1 MTICICECCENLE
14 LALFLR
20 WFLEFYF
27 LIFLMFP
34 FEIIPRSSNYS
45 QIVWSELGLCPLGH
59 WSHQRRSGLT
69 TSSALQV
76 TQLPLPAAYWLD
88 WQALQVRRS
97 AFGISPTFGQSSH
110 WPSLVIW
117 FNGQAWQPRRSIFGT
132 SPVFVQSWHLPL
144 LMNWCNGQALQLRA
158 SSFGTSPFGQF
169 SQLPLFV
176 IWLAGHSSEKTITEL
191 V

>member
-1 MTICICECCENLE
+1 MVLGNENV
-14 LALFLR
+14 
-20 WFLEFYF
+20 YF
-27 LIFLMFP
+27 LFFSFGI
-34 FEIIPRSSNYS
+34 RSRLSNYS
-45 QIVWSELGLCPLGH
+45 QIVWSELGFSPSGH
-59 WSHQRRSGLT
+59 SSQVP
-69 TSSALQV
+69 SSAIS
-76 TQLPLPAAYWLD
+76 LD
-88 WQALQVRRS
+88 WQALQLRRS
-97 AFGISPTFGQSSH
+97 SFGISPAFGQSWQLPSMVIWCDGQAKQASLPEPGISPGFGQSSH